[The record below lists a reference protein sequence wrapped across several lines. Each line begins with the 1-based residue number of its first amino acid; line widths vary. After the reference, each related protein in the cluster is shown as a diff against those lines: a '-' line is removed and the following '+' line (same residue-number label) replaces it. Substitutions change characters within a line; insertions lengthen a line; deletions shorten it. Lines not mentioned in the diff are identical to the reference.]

1 MNLESF
7 GLCSS
12 VASAAVLSPSKLTSM
27 RQLLLC
33 WLWNCHPR
41 RLRVLLSLV
50 PLSPSLTTELTCDK
64 LSCALCALCAGVWCC
79 CCVLTESTVSSLSSF
94 GVATHLPCTRLWC
107 TQLCLGFTCSKWIEK
122 QWLLLFTRQ
131 YLLVIIAAAAAA
143 AAALIATGGAQFRS
157 VLFCVVCFV
166 SAITCWLEM
175 SPTTTTTPIDW
186 LFNYQCP
193 SLLFLSCTSF
203 LSSINLN
210 SERLLL

>member
-7 GLCSS
+7 GLCF
-12 VASAAVLSPSKLTSM
+12 
-27 RQLLLC
+27 
-33 WLWNCHPR
+33 
-41 RLRVLLSLV
+41 
-50 PLSPSLTTELTCDK
+50 
-64 LSCALCALCAGVWCC
+64 GCC
-79 CCVLTESTVSSLSSF
+79 CCFVPFQADFYAATFALLTLELPSSSFACSSLVGASF
-94 GVATHLPCTRLWC
+94 SLVDYWTNMRQIELCTVCAVCRCVMLLLRSDRIDSVITLVIWRGHSLASCTRLWC

-131 YLLVIIAAAAAA
+131 CLLVII

-203 LSSINLN
+203 PFCSH
-210 SERLLL
+210 RLT